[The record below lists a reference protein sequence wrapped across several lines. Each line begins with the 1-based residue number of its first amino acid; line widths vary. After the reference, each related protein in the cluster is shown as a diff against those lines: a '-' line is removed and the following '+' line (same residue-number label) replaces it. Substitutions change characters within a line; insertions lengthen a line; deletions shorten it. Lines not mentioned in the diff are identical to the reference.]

1 MAQSSITL
9 MVGTTKGAFLMK
21 GDSDRQNWQITGP
34 HCNGW
39 SIGHLAGDPDTGRI
53 WAGGGG
59 AFYGAGIWH
68 TDDQGQTWTLTR
80 LTSGQMDAW
89 ADSEPEFAKMMGV
102 TGDPLPF
109 GDRFSDIWVMHY
121 AHGRLYAGAKP
132 ATLLRSDNQ
141 GQDWQIVEALSDH
154 PSAES
159 WNPGAAGLVL
169 HTIVADPNN
178 PEKMWTGI
186 SAAGVFATEDGGT
199 SWDRRNRLANA
210 ADCEGHHH
218 PAAPSDG
225 HVGHCVHHMAKAAGD
240 GDVLYQQN
248 HVGVWRSQDGG
259 RSWDNAS
266 EGLPSTFGFVLQC
279 HPRDPDTI
287 WTLPLNGDS
296 QGRFPP
302 DAAAAVWKSI
312 DGGHSWQAQRDGLP
326 QENCY
331 FTVLRQAMTGDRQ
344 DPAGVYFGTN
354 SGSVFASA
362 DEGETWQEIARHM
375 PTILSVNVL
384 EH

>member
-1 MAQSSITL
+1 M
-9 MVGTTKGAFLMK
+9 
-21 GDSDRQNWQITGP
+21 
-34 HCNGW
+34 
-39 SIGHLAGDPDTGRI
+39 
-53 WAGGGG
+53 
-59 AFYGAGIWH
+59 
-68 TDDQGQTWTLTR
+68 
-80 LTSGQMDAW
+80 
-89 ADSEPEFAKMMGV
+89 
-102 TGDPLPF
+102 
-109 GDRFSDIWVMHY
+109 
-121 AHGRLYAGAKP
+121 
-132 ATLLRSDNQ
+132 
-141 GQDWQIVEALSDH
+141 
-154 PSAES
+154 
-159 WNPGAAGLVL
+159 
-169 HTIVADPNN
+169 
-178 PEKMWTGI
+178 
-186 SAAGVFATEDGGT
+186 
-199 SWDRRNRLANA
+199 
-210 ADCEGHHH
+210 
-218 PAAPSDG
+218 
-225 HVGHCVHHMAKAAGD
+225 
-240 GDVLYQQN
+240 
-248 HVGVWRSQDGG
+248 
-259 RSWDNAS
+259 
-266 EGLPSTFGFVLQC
+266 LQC